1 MTEKMYLKLNFI
13 ISAFRDRE
21 QFTAADVA
29 TAMGWTDNTANTK
42 MRTLEEIGSAI
53 QVSPANKRPILYAVT
68 SGADA
73 CLDSYYAMAGNQF
86 FKGFDAKLR
95 EVRRGMPAMR

>member
-1 MTEKMYLKLNFI
+1 MTNKMYLKLNFI

-21 QFTAADVA
+21 TFTSGDVA
-29 TAMGWTDNTANTK
+29 LAMGWLRTTASAK
-42 MRTLEEIGSAI
+42 MCILEEIGTVAR
-53 QVSPANKRPILYAVT
+53 VSPANKRPILYVVT

-95 EVRRGMPAMR
+95 EVRCG